1 MTIHIQHETVPLSIE
16 TQLEIDQRRYDA
28 AMDRQQSNKERG
40 GLVGNVLSSFYGLG
54 ARVLGLYVDETQGL
68 MDAEDNKALGD
79 NRHAV

>member
-1 MTIHIQHETVPLSIE
+1 MAIHIQHETVPVSIE
-16 TQLEIDQRRYDA
+16 TQLEVDLHRYDV
-28 AMDRQQSNKERG
+28 AMDRQRSSKERG
-40 GLVGNVLSSFYGLG
+40 GLIGNVLSSFYGLG